1 MNNILIIGIIIGI
14 IIIIYYAIYENYEN
28 YKKRK
33 KINKRFGVFFCYNN
47 VYEIN
52 IYTKTI

>member
-1 MNNILIIGIIIGI
+1 MKIML
-14 IIIIYYAIYENYEN
+14 
-28 YKKRK
+28 K
-33 KINKRFGVFFCYNN
+33 KINKRFGFFCYNN

>member
-1 MNNILIIGIIIGI
+1 MKIMKII
-14 IIIIYYAIYENYEN
+14 
-28 YKKRK
+28 KKEK
-33 KINKRFGVFFCYNN
+33 KKNKRFGVFFCYNN

>member
-1 MNNILIIGIIIGI
+1 MKVI
-14 IIIIYYAIYENYEN
+14 
-28 YKKRK
+28 KKKKK
-33 KINKRFGVFFCYNN
+33 KINKRFDVFFCYNN